1 MDSNSSVSVL
11 EFSHD
16 GLLGG
21 EIASCDVELAESL
34 DVLYFAFYGS
44 IERGNRKWGK
54 EDVPLQDLS
63 QSTKSL
69 WLFWKASFFWLS
81 VRLFGIFERKLGL

>member
-21 EIASCDVELAESL
+21 EIASCDIELAESL
-34 DVLYFAFYGS
+34 DVLYFTFYGG
-44 IERGNRKWGK
+44 IERENRKRGK
-54 EDVPLQDLS
+54 GDVPLQDLS

-81 VRLFGIFERKLGL
+81 VRLFGISERKLGL